1 MMSETILDLRH
12 PELYLKK
19 TGKQTNDLLLQSVIN
34 LGQQY
39 RDAKRALKIDS
50 ENKKQLSKSFRAI
63 RDELD
68 LIKKHDIDVNR
79 LSDKIKQTKAQL
91 KNLEAEIRSLVT
103 PELTAKTTLP
113 AQFMPRISTTE
124 STDQAIK
131 IVQLTTHKQPQW
143 VSYLAHHANATIY
156 HSLEIKKVIEQTFSH
171 KTLYLMAVDK
181 NDVVRGL
188 LPLTQLKSRLFG
200 NLYCAVPFFNYGGV
214 LADNDSIETQLINYA
229 WLTASANGSQHI
241 EYRQTHRMPNL
252 PCRDDKVSMILELP
266 EHKEC
271 LWQNFGSKLR
281 AQINKAAAHTHQV
294 KIGKLELVDDF
305 YQVFAQR
312 MRDLGTP
319 VYSKQLFINMLKQN
333 ASASIV
339 VIYVKNRAA
348 SAGFILGWRN
358 TLEIPWASSIK
369 DVNNQDNN
377 MLLYWNILQFAI
389 EEKYECFD
397 FGRSSK
403 DASTYK
409 FKKQWGA
416 KEHPL
421 YWHYSLNE
429 QDKIPSI
436 TTHNPK
442 YQLAITIWRQ
452 LPVWLTKIIG
462 PHIVKYIP

>member
-1 MMSETILDLRH
+1 MSEAILDLRH

-19 TGKQTNDLLLQSVIN
+19 TDKQTNDSKLKN
-34 LGQQY
+34 ANELGQQY
-39 RDAKRALKIDS
+39 RDAKRALKTHA
-50 ENKKQLSKSFRAI
+50 ENKKQFEKSFRAV
-63 RDELD
+63 REDLD
-68 LIKKHDIDVNR
+68 LTTKHQLDVKL
-79 LSDKIKQTKAQL
+79 LSEKIKQTKAQL
-91 KNLEAEIRSLVT
+91 KNIEAEIRLLVT

-131 IVQLTTHKQPQW
+131 IVQLTTHNQPQW

-156 HSLEIKKVIEQTFSH
+156 HSLEIKKVIEQTFDH

-181 NDVVRGL
+181 NDDVRGV

-200 NLYCAVPFFNYGGV
+200 DLYCAVPFFNYGGV
-214 LADNDSIETQLINYA
+214 LADNDSIETQLINHA
-229 WLTASANGSQHI
+229 WSTASAYGSQHI

-252 PCRDDKVSMILELP
+252 PCRDDKVSMILALP
-266 EHKEC
+266 KDTGG

-319 VYSKQLFINMLKQN
+319 VYSKKLFINMLKQN

-369 DVNNQDNN
+369 DANNQDNN
-377 MLLYWNILQFAI
+377 MLLYWHILQFAI
-389 EEKYECFD
+389 EQKYECFD

-429 QDKIPSI
+429 QNEIPSI

-442 YQLAITIWRQ
+442 YQLAITIWRF
-452 LPVWLTKIIG
+452 LPIWLTKIIG

>member
-1 MMSETILDLRH
+1 MSQINVDLRH
-12 PELYLKK
+12 PELFLTRAKK
-19 TGKQTNDLLLQSVIN
+19 PINDSQLQSAIE
-34 LGQQY
+34 LGQQF
-39 RDAKRALKIDS
+39 REAKRALKIHS
-50 ENKKQLSKSFRAI
+50 ESKKQLAKSFRVVQ
-63 RDELD
+63 DDPD
-68 LIKKHDIDVNR
+68 LIKQHNLDVKQ
-79 LSDKIKQTKAQL
+79 LSDKIKQAKTRL

-103 PELTAKTTLP
+103 PEPTEKITLP
-113 AQFMPRISTTE
+113 AQFMPHISKTE
-124 STDQAIK
+124 STDQALK
-131 IVQLTTHKQPQW
+131 ITPLTTNNQQQW
-143 VSYLAHHANATIY
+143 SRYVEQHLNATIY
-156 HSLEIKKVIEQTFSH
+156 HSLTIKKVIEQTFDH

-181 NDVVRGL
+181 NDDIRGV

-200 NLYCAVPFFNYGGV
+200 DLYCAVPFFNYGGV
-214 LADNDSIETQLINYA
+214 LADNDSVETQLINHA
-229 WLTASANGSQHI
+229 WSTASAYGSQHI

-252 PCRDDKVSMILELP
+252 PCRDDKVSMILTLP
-266 EHKEC
+266 KDNDS

-294 KIGKLELVDDF
+294 KIGRLKLVDDF

-319 VYSKQLFINMLKQN
+319 VYSKKLFINMLKQN

-369 DVNNQDNN
+369 DANNQDNN
-377 MLLYWNILQFAI
+377 MLLYWHILQFAI
-389 EEKYECFD
+389 DQKYECFD

-421 YWHYSLNE
+421 YWHYSLNDQNE
-429 QDKIPSI
+429 IPSI

-442 YQLAITIWRQ
+442 YQIAITIWRL
-452 LPVWLTKIIG
+452 LPLWLTKIIG

>member
-1 MMSETILDLRH
+1 MNESTLDLRH
-12 PELYLKK
+12 PELFL
-19 TGKQTNDLLLQSVIN
+19 TNASKPSNDSQLQSAID
-34 LGQQY
+34 LGQQF
-39 RDAKRALKIDS
+39 RAAKRALKIHS
-50 ENKKQLSKSFRAI
+50 ESKKQLAKSFKVVQ
-63 RDELD
+63 DDLD
-68 LIKKHDIDVNR
+68 LIKQHNLDAKQ
-79 LSDKIKQTKAQL
+79 LSDKIKQTKTRL
-91 KNLEAEIRSLVT
+91 KNLEAEIRSLVI
-103 PELTAKTTLP
+103 PEPTAKITLP

-131 IVQLTTHKQPQW
+131 IAPLTTHNQPQW
-143 VSYLAHHANATIY
+143 VNYLAHHANATIY

-214 LADNDSIETQLINYA
+214 LADNDSVETQLINHA
-229 WLTASANGSQHI
+229 WSTVSAYGSQHI
-241 EYRQTHRMPNL
+241 EYRQTDRMPNL
-252 PCRDDKVSMILELP
+252 PCRDDKVSMILGLP
-266 EHKEC
+266 KDKEC

-294 KIGKLELVDDF
+294 KIGRLELVDDF

-319 VYSKQLFINMLKQN
+319 VYSKKLFINMLKQN
-333 ASASIV
+333 ASANIV

-369 DVNNQDNN
+369 DANNQDNN
-377 MLLYWNILQFAI
+377 MLLYWYILQFAI
-389 EEKYECFD
+389 EQKYECFD

-416 KEHPL
+416 KEYPL
-421 YWHYSLNE
+421 YWHYSLNDQNE
-429 QDKIPSI
+429 IPSI
-436 TTHNPK
+436 TTQNPK
-442 YQLAITIWRQ
+442 YQLAITVWKI
-452 LPVWLTKIIG
+452 LPIWLTKIIG

>member
-1 MMSETILDLRH
+1 MNESTLDLRH
-12 PELYLKK
+12 PELFL
-19 TGKQTNDLLLQSVIN
+19 TNASKPSNNSQLQSAID
-34 LGQQY
+34 LGKKF
-39 RDAKRALKIDS
+39 REAKRALKIHS
-50 ENKKQLSKSFRAI
+50 ESKKQLAKSFRI
-63 RDELD
+63 VKDDPD
-68 LIKKHDIDVNR
+68 LIKQHNLDVKQ
-79 LSDKIKQTKAQL
+79 LCDKIKQAKTRL
-91 KNLEAEIRSLVT
+91 KNLETEIRSLVT
-103 PELTAKTTLP
+103 PEPIDPPPLP
-113 AQFMPRISTTE
+113 AQFMPRISKTE
-124 STDQAIK
+124 STDQALK
-131 IVQLTTHKQPQW
+131 IAQLTTHNQQQW
-143 VSYLAHHANATIY
+143 TRYVEQHPNATIY
-156 HSLEIKKVIEQTFSH
+156 HSLTIKKVIEQTFNH

-181 NDVVRGL
+181 NDEVRGV

-200 NLYCAVPFFNYGGV
+200 DLYCAVPFFNYGGV
-214 LADNDSIETQLINYA
+214 LADNDSIETQLINHA
-229 WLTASANGSQHI
+229 WLTASTYGSQHI
-241 EYRQTHRMPNL
+241 EYRQTHKLSDL

-271 LWQNFGSKLR
+271 LWQNLGSKLR

-319 VYSKQLFINMLKQN
+319 VYSKKLFINMLKQN

-369 DVNNQDNN
+369 DANNQDNN
-377 MLLYWNILQFAI
+377 MLLYWHILQFAI
-389 EEKYECFD
+389 EQKYECFD

-416 KEHPL
+416 KEYPL

-429 QDKIPSI
+429 QDEIPSI

-442 YQLAITIWRQ
+442 YQLAITIWKI
-452 LPVWLTKIIG
+452 LPIWLTKIIG

>member
-1 MMSETILDLRH
+1 MNEITLDLRH
-12 PELYLKK
+12 PELFL
-19 TGKQTNDLLLQSVIN
+19 TTADKQTNDSKLKSAN
-34 LGQQY
+34 ELGQQY
-39 RDAKRALKIDS
+39 RNAKRALKTHAEI
-50 ENKKQLSKSFRAI
+50 KKQLEKSFRAV
-63 RDELD
+63 REDLD
-68 LIKKHDIDVNR
+68 LTTKHQLDVKL
-79 LSDKIKQTKAQL
+79 LSDKIKQAKIRL

-103 PELTAKTTLP
+103 PEPTEKITLP
-113 AQFMPRISTTE
+113 AQFMPHISKTE

-156 HSLEIKKVIEQTFSH
+156 HSLEIKKVIEKTFNH
-171 KTLYLMAVDK
+171 KTLYLIAVDK

-200 NLYCAVPFFNYGGV
+200 NLHCAVPFFNYGGV
-214 LADNDSIETQLINYA
+214 LADNDSIETRLINHA
-229 WLTASANGSQHI
+229 WSTASADGSQHI
-241 EYRQTHRMPNL
+241 EYRQTHNLSNL

-266 EHKEC
+266 ENKEC
-271 LWQNFGSKLR
+271 LWQNLGSKLR

-305 YQVFAQR
+305 YQVFAHR

-319 VYSKQLFINMLKQN
+319 VYSKRLFINMLKQN
-333 ASASIV
+333 VSAKIV

-369 DVNNQDNN
+369 DANNQDNN
-377 MLLYWNILQFAI
+377 MLLYWHILQFAI
-389 EEKYECFD
+389 EQKYECFD

-421 YWHYSLNE
+421 YWHYSLNDQNE
-429 QDKIPSI
+429 IPSI
-436 TTHNPK
+436 TTQNPK
-442 YQLAITIWRQ
+442 YQLAITVWKI
-452 LPVWLTKIIG
+452 LPIWLTKIIG

>member
-1 MMSETILDLRH
+1 MSKTTLDLRY
-12 PELYLKK
+12 PELFL
-19 TGKQTNDLLLQSVIN
+19 TIADKQTNGSQLQNASE

-39 RDAKRALKIDS
+39 RDEKRALKTHA
-50 ENKKQLSKSFRAI
+50 ENKKQLEKSFRAV
-63 RDELD
+63 RDDLD
-68 LIKKHDIDVNR
+68 LNGKHKLDLNQ

-91 KNLEAEIRSLVT
+91 KSLEAQIRSLVT

-113 AQFMPRISTTE
+113 AQFMPRLSTTE
-124 STDQAIK
+124 STAQGIK

-143 VSYLAHHANATIY
+143 INYVKHHANATIY
-156 HSLEIKKVIEQTFSH
+156 HSLAIKEVIEQTFNH

-181 NDVVRGL
+181 TDEVRGV

-200 NLYCAVPFFNYGGV
+200 DLYCAVPFFNYGGV
-214 LADNDSIETQLINYA
+214 LADNDSIEMQLINHA
-229 WLTASANGSQHI
+229 WSMANEHGSHHI
-241 EYRQTHRMPNL
+241 EYRQTHKIANL
-252 PCRDDKVSMILELP
+252 PCRDDKVSMILKLP
-266 EHKEC
+266 KDKES
-271 LWQNFGSKLR
+271 LWQNLGSKLR
-281 AQINKAAAHTHQV
+281 AQINKAATNPHQI
-294 KIGKLELVDDF
+294 KIEKHELVDDF
-305 YQVFAQR
+305 YQVFAHR

-333 ASASIV
+333 ASARIV
-339 VIYVKNRAA
+339 VVYVENQPV
-348 SAGFILGWRN
+348 SVGFILGWRN

-369 DVNNQDNN
+369 DTNYQDNN
-377 MLLYWNILQFAI
+377 MLLYWHILQFAI
-389 EEKYECFD
+389 KEKYECFD

-429 QDKIPSI
+429 RDEIPSI

-442 YQLAITIWRQ
+442 YQLAITIWRL
-452 LPVWLTKIIG
+452 LPIWLTKIIG

>member
-1 MMSETILDLRH
+1 MSEITLDLRH
-12 PELYLKK
+12 PELFL
-19 TGKQTNDLLLQSVIN
+19 TTADKQTNDSKLKIASE

-39 RDAKRALKIDS
+39 RDAKRTLKTHA
-50 ENKKQLSKSFRAI
+50 ENKKQLEKSFRAV
-63 RDELD
+63 REDLD
-68 LIKKHDIDVNR
+68 LTTKHQLDVK
-79 LSDKIKQTKAQL
+79 LLGEKIKQTKTQL
-91 KNLEAEIRSLVT
+91 KNIEAEIRLLVT
-103 PELTAKTTLP
+103 PELTAKTSLP

-124 STDQAIK
+124 STDQTIK
-131 IVQLTTHKQPQW
+131 IVQLTIHNQPQW

-200 NLYCAVPFFNYGGV
+200 NLYCAVPFFNYGGA

-241 EYRQTHRMPNL
+241 EYRQTHRLSYL
-252 PCRDDKVSMILELP
+252 PCRDDKVSMILQLP
-266 EHKEC
+266 EHIEC

-294 KIGKLELVDDF
+294 KIGKLELVGDF

-348 SAGFILGWRN
+348 SVGFIVGWRN

-369 DVNNQDNN
+369 DHNNQDNN

-429 QDKIPSI
+429 RNEIPSI
-436 TTHNPK
+436 TTQNPK
-442 YQLAITIWRQ
+442 YQLAITVWKI
-452 LPVWLTKIIG
+452 LPIWLTKIIG